1 MTDQN
6 NNNNNRGLT
15 YTIVGVIA
23 LLLIGSVIYAMSNRN
38 SSNSSSMSSNSSS
51 ASAMTAMSGGSTT
64 VMVGGAAMYADK
76 DIVTNVSNASNLTT
90 LVAAVKAADLV
101 SVLQSAGPFTVLGP
115 NNDAFA
121 KLPAGTVETLIKPE
135 NKAQLQNI
143 LKYHVIS
150 GKYLAKDLTDGL
162 SLTTVQGDTLT
173 VVRTGN
179 DLSFRDTGG
188 NLAKVQTADVLQS
201 NGVAFV
207 IDSVLTPKTNPTM
220 TDAGNPT
227 VGGAAMLKS
236 KNLVE
241 NVTQASNLTTL
252 VAAVKA
258 AGLVETLQGPG
269 PFTAFGPTNDA
280 FAKLPA
286 GTVETLVKPEN
297 KAQLTKILTY
307 HVVSGKYLTSDL
319 TDGQVLTTVQGGK
332 LTIKK
337 TGNQVMIMDE
347 SGGTSTIQT
356 ADVVQ
361 SNGVAHVIDTV
372 LMPKS

>member
-23 LLLIGSVIYAMSNRN
+23 LLLIGSVIYAMSNRS
-38 SSNSSSMSSNSSS
+38 SSNSSSMSSSSS
-51 ASAMTAMSGGSTT
+51 AAMMMSGSSTT
-64 VMVGGAAMYADK
+64 VMVGGAAMYANK

-121 KLPAGTVETLIKPE
+121 KLPAGTVDTLVKPE

-143 LKYHVIS
+143 LKYHVIP
-150 GKYLAKDLTDGL
+150 GKYLAKDLSDGQ
-162 SLTTVQGDTLT
+162 SLTTVQGDMLT
-173 VVRTGN
+173 VVKTGN
-179 DLSFRDTGG
+179 DLSFRDAGG
-188 NLAKVQTADVLQS
+188 NLAKVQTPDVLQS

-207 IDSVLTPKTNPTM
+207 IDSVLTPKTNPSM
-220 TDAGNPT
+220 TDTGNPT

-241 NVTQASNLTTL
+241 NVAQASNLTTL
-252 VAAVKA
+252 VAAVNA